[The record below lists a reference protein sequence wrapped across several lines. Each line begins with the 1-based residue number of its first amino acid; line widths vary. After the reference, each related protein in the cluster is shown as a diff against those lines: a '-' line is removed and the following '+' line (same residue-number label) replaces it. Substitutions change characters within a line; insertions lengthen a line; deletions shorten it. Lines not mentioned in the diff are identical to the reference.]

1 MVWSRGINFNQTDQ
15 SDVIGGHRVAMESSV
30 QFSRRHFLTA
40 CGSAAALA
48 ALPATAQPKPMNIVV
63 IVGDDHRADAL
74 GCAGHPFLQTPNL
87 DRLAAEGVRFSH
99 ACVTTA
105 ICCTSRASIFTGMHP
120 ARHRVIDFATDFRQE
135 DRLASYPAQ
144 FRAAG
149 WRTGCFGKY
158 GVNGNGASEDAF
170 DVVQA
175 PAYGGPYFP
184 PDNPNARHADDLHTE
199 AAERFIEAEVAAGRP
214 FCVSLGFQSPHAL
227 DYAEKPYQP
236 APEFQSLYADI
247 AIPDPETTDAGG
259 FDVLPEFLR
268 DSEGR
273 RRYNH
278 NFGGAARF
286 QESVKNYY
294 RTITGIDAYIGRL
307 RETLSRCGAAEN
319 TAIVYIGDNGYFLG
333 ERGLE
338 GKWYAYDLSIRV
350 PLIVYNPQTD
360 PARRGLI
367 LDHLVNEL
375 DVSPTILD
383 LAGIAIPERVQG
395 KSLRPLLEDLPAE
408 WRQDCLYHHHFK
420 HPYIPRSEGVISRE
434 WKYIRW
440 IDGDPGAEE
449 LYDLR
454 NDPWERTNLVET
466 AEHAETLARYR
477 KRHYELLSAMA

>member
-1 MVWSRGINFNQTDQ
+1 M
-15 SDVIGGHRVAMESSV
+15 
-30 QFSRRHFLTA
+30 QFSRRQFLTT
-40 CGSAAALA
+40 CGGAAALA
-48 ALPATAQPKPMNIVV
+48 ALPATAQPKPMNVVV

-87 DRLAAEGVRFSH
+87 DRLAAEGVRFTN

-120 ARHRVIDFATDFRQE
+120 ARHRVIDFATAIRDE
-135 DRLASYPAQ
+135 DQKASYPDQ

-149 WRTGCFGKY
+149 WRTGCFGKH
-158 GVNGNGASEDAF
+158 GVNGYGAPESAF

-175 PAYGGPYFP
+175 PAHGGLYFP
-184 PDNPNARHADDLHTE
+184 KDNPGARHADDLHTE

-236 APEFQSLYADI
+236 APEFQSLYADQTM
-247 AIPDPETTDAGG
+247 PDPAASEAGG
-259 FDVLPEFLR
+259 FEVLPPFLQ
-268 DSEGR
+268 DSEGVR
-273 RRYNH
+273 RFKH
-278 NFGGAARF
+278 NFGGAERF

-307 RETLSRCGAAEN
+307 RETLARCGAADN
-319 TAIVYIGDNGYFLG
+319 TVIVYLGDNGYFLG

-338 GKWYAYDLSIRV
+338 GKWYAYELSIRV
-350 PLIVYNPQTD
+350 PMIVYNPKAD
-360 PARRGLI
+360 SARRGVTV
-367 LDHLVNEL
+367 DRLVNEQ

-383 LAGIAIPERVQG
+383 FAGIAIPERVQG
-395 KSLRPLLEDLPAE
+395 RSLRPLMEGQLLE
-408 WRQDCLYHHHFK
+408 WRDDCLYHHHFK
-420 HPYIPRSEGVISRE
+420 HPQIPRSEGVISRD

-454 NDPWERTNLVET
+454 NDPWERTNLAASV
-466 AEHAETLARYR
+466 EHAKTLARYR